1 MPGDR
6 GLLQGVR
13 GSGGRAWAGDEVRD
27 IAAIVEPAIDIRRLA
42 RDIAR
47 EHIALQDTDRKV
59 EVNAAQGESL
69 RERQTQ
75 HRLEM
80 GRLLIEAKRQVP
92 HGGWLPFL
100 EKLVIPAR
108 TATEWMDEFKSAHRE
123 DYADLPKSQKSRRA
137 ERAASNPQTRVQDQD
152 DEPDETQPDPPAAKT
167 GPEAPSLDIDR
178 ELSKIRNRFCDF
190 AAAVPAARKQIA
202 HELHETARLIES
214 MQ

>member
-1 MPGDR
+1 
-6 GLLQGVR
+6 
-13 GSGGRAWAGDEVRD
+13 VRD
-27 IAAIVEPAIDIRRLA
+27 IAAIVEPAIDIRQLS

-80 GRLLIEAKRQVP
+80 GRMLIEAKKQVP
-92 HGGWLPFL
+92 HGGWLLFL
-100 EKLVIPAR
+100 KALGISAR
-108 TATEWMDEFKSAHRE
+108 ASQEWIALGDYGKYAPTETGAHLPTRREVAAARREPESVGDEP
-123 DYADLPKSQKSRRA
+123 D
-137 ERAASNPQTRVQDQD
+137 DQD
-152 DEPDETQPDPPAAKT
+152 DEPDETKPDPPQAKPNPP
-167 GPEAPSLDIDR
+167 GPETLSLDIDR
-178 ELSKIRNRFCDF
+178 ELSKIRNKFCDF

>member
-1 MPGDR
+1 M
-6 GLLQGVR
+6 
-13 GSGGRAWAGDEVRD
+13 RD

-47 EHIALQDTDRKV
+47 DHIALQDTDRKV

-80 GRLLIEAKRQVP
+80 GRMLIEAKKQVP

-100 EKLVIPAR
+100 EKLGIPAR
-108 TATEWMDEFKSAHRE
+108 TATEWMDEFKSAYRE
-123 DYADLPKSQKSRRA
+123 DYADLTKSQKSRRA
-137 ERAASNPQTRVQDQD
+137 DRAASNSRTRDQSADDEPDDQD
-152 DEPDETQPDPPAAKT
+152 DEPDETQPDPPARKPTAEKAAQVIDLSQALT
-167 GPEAPSLDIDR
+167 KIMTTASDLARKSTDR
-178 ELSKIRNRFCDF
+178 ERAL
-190 AAAVPAARKQIA
+190 IA
-202 HELHETARLIES
+202 YNLHETAKLIEE